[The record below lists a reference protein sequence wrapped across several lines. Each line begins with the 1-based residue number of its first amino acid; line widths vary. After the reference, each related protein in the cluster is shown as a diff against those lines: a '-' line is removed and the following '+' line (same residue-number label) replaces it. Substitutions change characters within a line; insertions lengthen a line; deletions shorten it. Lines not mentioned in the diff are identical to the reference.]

1 MLRALDC
8 LYEMQVFRGETE
20 LAVETALEAAAQD
33 PYRERSQRFLMEA
46 YAATGNKARA
56 VSVYHEFR
64 KLLADELGTEPS
76 SRDRGSVPEADRL
89 VLH

>member
-1 MLRALDC
+1 M
-8 LYEMQVFRGETE
+8 FRGETE

-56 VSVYHEFR
+56 ISVYHEFR

-76 SRDRGSVPEADRL
+76 SEIEDLYLKLID
-89 VLH
+89 